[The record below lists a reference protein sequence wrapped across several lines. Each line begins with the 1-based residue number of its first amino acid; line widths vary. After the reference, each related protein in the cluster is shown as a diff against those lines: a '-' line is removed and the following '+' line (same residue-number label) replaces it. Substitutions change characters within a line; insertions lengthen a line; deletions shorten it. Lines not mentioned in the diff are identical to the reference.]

1 MNGTPIIA
9 IEERRKRTRRLDNVR
24 TARALLREIGA
35 ENRPRAREVTRG
47 SAWINGR
54 RVGGGNPRHDHLY
67 ETYD

>member
-9 IEERRKRTRRLDNVR
+9 IEERRKRTRRLDQIR
-24 TARALLREIGA
+24 PARALLREIGA
-35 ENRPRAREVTRG
+35 EDRARRTRGG

-54 RVGGGNPRHDHLY
+54 RAGGAGNPRYEHLY